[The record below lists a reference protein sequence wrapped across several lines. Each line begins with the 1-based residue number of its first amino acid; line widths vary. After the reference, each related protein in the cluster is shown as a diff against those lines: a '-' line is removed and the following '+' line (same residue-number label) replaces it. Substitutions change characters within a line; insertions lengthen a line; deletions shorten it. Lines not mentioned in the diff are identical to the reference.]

1 MNLLLRTASQIVNPL
16 DSRRRFGFG
25 SGVGGASAFNPLI
38 YSPTAWLDA
47 SQETLT
53 NGDAAQPLDFSGNGR
68 QFKNGTS
75 TRRPTFTTNRQN
87 SKPGFV
93 FDGVDD
99 YVLPDNHL
107 AIAMAFIVCKY
118 NGATFS
124 GYSGLINNM
133 GNGGGAAFLIGNSGG
148 TTFFPFD
155 AALGTVT
162 YRYNRAVSAS
172 RAAPMN
178 AAGITTTK
186 VTTPQTGI
194 APGFGGDR
202 LLAGRWWN
210 GDLYEALLFTTA
222 VSDADCVLIE
232 NYLAAKWGT
241 P

>member
-1 MNLLLRTASQIVNPL
+1 MGAIGTAIGLPFARPN
-16 DSRRRFGFG
+16 
-25 SGVGGASAFNPLI
+25 SAFNPLTL
-38 YSPTAWLDA
+38 SPAVWIDA
-47 SQETLT
+47 SQETLST
-53 NGDAAQPLDFSGNGR
+53 GTAAQPLDFSGNSR
-68 QFKNGTS
+68 QFKNATT
-75 TRRPTFTTNRQN
+75 TRRPTFTTSRQN
-87 SKPGFV
+87 GKPGFV

-107 AIAMAFIVCKY
+107 AIAHIFIVCKY

-133 GNGGGAAFLIGNSGG
+133 GNGGGAALLIGNSGG
-148 TTFFPFD
+148 ATFYPFD
-155 AALGTVT
+155 ATLGAVT

-194 APGFGGDR
+194 TPGFGGDR
-202 LLAGRWWN
+202 LLAGRYWN
-210 GDLYEALLFTTA
+210 GDLYEALIFTTA
-222 VSDADCVLIE
+222 VSDANCVLIE